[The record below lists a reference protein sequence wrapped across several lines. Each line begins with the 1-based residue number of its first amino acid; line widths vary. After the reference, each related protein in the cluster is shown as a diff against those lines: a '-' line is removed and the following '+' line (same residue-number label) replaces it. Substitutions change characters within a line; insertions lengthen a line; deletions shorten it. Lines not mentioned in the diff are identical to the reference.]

1 MVSTPRTA
9 HHRGDA
15 PQHPVR
21 NPVGGAVHVARQGLY
36 DTSLALVAHELLFR
50 PDAAST
56 TSGDVLGDR
65 ATTHVIVSTF
75 TVFGLH
81 ELVGDHVAFVN
92 LTRPFILGELPLPF
106 EPGSTVLEL
115 LEDVPTDEAVLAGV
129 RRLRAAGHRVA
140 LDDFLWSQ
148 TDRHALLPYVDVVK
162 IDISELDDEGLART
176 VAALRASAEEHA
188 ADATTADG
196 VASDDDLPPDD
207 DVLPADALVRRL
219 LPRPARRQLLVAE
232 RVETPEQLDRCR
244 ALGFDLLQGW
254 ALLRPEV
261 ISKKALEPHRV
272 TCLELLRRLSD
283 PDIAFDQLESIVVR
297 DAALTYRVLLA
308 ANAAAW
314 GLRRRLGSV
323 RHAMVMLGTERLRG
337 WIVLLVAA
345 ADGAAR
351 VEPLTAALTRAR
363 MCELLAPCVGV
374 PPEVAFTLGLLSAL
388 DVVLGVTPE
397 ELLRAVALSDELA
410 AALAGDPTPLGRL
423 LADVRAYEDW
433 ADLGPDSGVVEVPD
447 LGDAYL
453 GALAWAH
460 AATRAVGLD
469 QAR

>member
-1 MVSTPRTA
+1 MVRDRRGPLHRAADST
-9 HHRGDA
+9 
-15 PQHPVR
+15 
-21 NPVGGAVHVARQGLY
+21 GGAVHVARQGLY
-36 DTSLALVAHELLFR
+36 DAGLALVAHELLFR

-81 ELVGDHVAFVN
+81 ELVGDHIAFVN

-129 RRLRAAGHRVA
+129 RRLRAAGHRIA

-148 TDRHALLPYVDVVK
+148 TDRHALLPHVDVVK
-162 IDISELDDEGLART
+162 IDISQLDDEELAAT
-176 VAALRASAEEHA
+176 VAALRASAAEHA
-188 ADATTADG
+188 SAATTADG
-196 VASDDDLPPDD
+196 LATGDDLPSDD
-207 DVLPADALVRRL
+207 DVLPEDALVRRL
-219 LPRPARRQLLVAE
+219 LPRPAGRQLLVAE
-232 RVETPEQLDRCR
+232 RVETLEQLDRCR
-244 ALGFDLLQGW
+244 ALGFDLFQGW

-297 DAALTYRVLLA
+297 DAALTYRILLA

-345 ADGAAR
+345 ADAAR

-388 DVVLGVTPE
+388 DVVLGVTSE

-410 AALAGDPTPLGRL
+410 AALAGEPTPLGRL
-423 LADVRAYEDW
+423 LADVQAYEDW
-433 ADLGPDSGVVEVPD
+433 ADLDPDSGVVEVPD

-469 QAR
+469 QER

>member
-1 MVSTPRTA
+1 MVQDRRGPLHRAVADST
-9 HHRGDA
+9 G
-15 PQHPVR
+15 
-21 NPVGGAVHVARQGLY
+21 GGSGAVHVARQGLY
-36 DTSLALVAHELLFR
+36 DARLALVAHELLFR

-65 ATTHVIVSTF
+65 ATTHVILTTF

-106 EPGSTVLEL
+106 EAGSTVLEL
-115 LEDVPTDEAVLAGV
+115 LEDVPADDDVIAGV
-129 RRLRAAGHRVA
+129 RRLRAAGHRIA
-140 LDDFLWSQ
+140 LDDFLWTQ
-148 TDRHALLPYVDVVK
+148 TERHALLPYADVVK
-162 IDISELDDEGLART
+162 IDISQVDDDELGAT
-176 VAALRASAEEHA
+176 VAALRDSA
-188 ADATTADG
+188 
-196 VASDDDLPPDD
+196 DDHPPVEDPPDD
-207 DVLPADALVRRL
+207 DVLPDDALVRRL
-219 LPRPARRQLLVAE
+219 LPRTARCQLLVAE
-232 RVETPEQLDRCR
+232 RVETPEQLERCR
-244 ALGFDLLQGW
+244 QLGFDLLQGW

-261 ISKKALEPHRV
+261 ITKRALEPHRV

-283 PDIAFDQLESIVVR
+283 PDIAFDQLESLVVR

-314 GLRRRLGSV
+314 GLRRRLSSV

-345 ADGAAR
+345 ADGATR

-397 ELLRAVALSDELA
+397 ELLQAVALSDELA
-410 AALAGDPTPLGRL
+410 AALAGEPTPLGRL
-423 LADVRAYEDW
+423 LADVQAYEDW
-433 ADLGPDSGVVEVPD
+433 ADLDPGSGVVEVLD

-469 QAR
+469 QGR